1 MINLV
6 KLFLVFIF
14 TTSVFGQ
21 QEDYEESK
29 TNQNLLIYIEGF
41 GGISAISDIGV
52 AGGVELNC
60 QYKKNLFTFRH
71 LDITGFKQEIVSPIL
86 PLPIYYETK
95 NDKEYALLYGLR
107 WLQNNHSYSIS
118 AGISYNHFSWNDTY
132 IDGNYFVNQENY
144 FGFPF
149 EANVKWF
156 HSKKRSK
163 LIFDSLIP
171 SIGIK
176 IFGSISKNTF
186 LGVGVS
192 VGFGLHKKYY

>member
-1 MINLV
+1 
-6 KLFLVFIF
+6 
-14 TTSVFGQ
+14 
-21 QEDYEESK
+21 
-29 TNQNLLIYIEGF
+29 
-41 GGISAISDIGV
+41 
-52 AGGVELNC
+52 
-60 QYKKNLFTFRH
+60 
-71 LDITGFKQEIVSPIL
+71 
-86 PLPIYYETK
+86 
-95 NDKEYALLYGLR
+95 
-107 WLQNNHSYSIS
+107 LQNNHSYSIS

-192 VGFGLHKKYY
+192 GGFGLHNKYY

>member
-60 QYKKNLFTFRH
+60 QYKKNLFTFRY

-107 WLQNNHSYSIS
+107 WL
-118 AGISYNHFSWNDTY
+118 
-132 IDGNYFVNQENY
+132 
-144 FGFPF
+144 
-149 EANVKWF
+149 
-156 HSKKRSK
+156 
-163 LIFDSLIP
+163 
-171 SIGIK
+171 
-176 IFGSISKNTF
+176 
-186 LGVGVS
+186 
-192 VGFGLHKKYY
+192 